1 MAKPPTNL
9 SEIDYQSGL
18 DAAEHLAR
26 RLRSRKTQVRSAFF
40 LRASRDAPLPPAT
53 ELLKNR
59 SHHGLHLK
67 LALFYLWAAGS
78 ESPDPKYGDVHTV
91 RGYYDSD
98 VAAFFGFP
106 TTDVNGKRRI
116 ANARKRLAGLRPPG
130 QPSLAETPKSGEG
143 EVRLL
148 DIEPRKGRTPV
159 IRLLKEDGSGEK
171 YRSPG
176 APGSGGKY
184 YSLPVEFWKAGWHL
198 HLSGPAVVALLVLA
212 HQNEIE
218 KAKKPSPNHAEL
230 WVNPT
235 LRETR
240 FGFSEDTW
248 YKGANELVHFGLADR
263 ITKVIREPFEDESR
277 RIRHT
282 FVFDLE
288 NLRVASPPD
297 PALLIHEEKVAE
309 AAEEAY

>member
-9 SEIDYQSGL
+9 SEIDYQTGL
-18 DAAEHLAR
+18 DAAELLAR
-26 RLRSRKTQVRSAFF
+26 RLRSRRTQIRSAFF
-40 LRASRDAPLPPAT
+40 LRASKDAPLPPAT

-67 LALFYLWAAGS
+67 LDLFYLWAAGS
-78 ESPDPKYGDVHTV
+78 ESPDPKHGDVHTV
-91 RGYYDSD
+91 RGFYDSD
-98 VAAFFGFP
+98 VAELFGFP
-106 TTDVNGKRRI
+106 ITDVNGKRRI

-130 QPSLAETPKSGEG
+130 QPSLTETPKSDEG

-148 DIEPRKGRTPV
+148 DIEPREGRTPV

-171 YRSPG
+171 YCPPG

-184 YSLPVEFWKAGWHL
+184 YKLPVEFWTAGWHL

-212 HQNEIE
+212 HQNELA
-218 KAKKPSPNHAEL
+218 KANKPSSPHHKEL

-235 LRETR
+235 RRETR

-248 YKGANELVHFGLADR
+248 YKGANELVDFGLADR

-282 FVFDLE
+282 YLFDLE

-297 PALLIHEEKVAE
+297 PALLIREEKVAE
-309 AAEEAY
+309 AAEEA